1 MNVET
6 RVLGDFQTNG
16 YIVWTEPD
24 RTCLIIDAPQPAEP
38 LIDAVRD
45 VGLTPELLLLTH
57 GHLDHIAGSDEI
69 RRAFPGLRVAAS
81 KDTGRM
87 LRRPSLNL
95 SVLLGGP
102 RTFPPPDAILAHGD
116 EVTTG
121 ATRLRVI
128 GLDGHATGSLCFVA
142 GCTPPLVFTGD
153 TLFAGSIGRTDFPGG
168 SLADLLAGIR
178 EHIMTLPDDTVV
190 YSGHGPSTTVAA
202 ERSNPFL
209 AAAGPGS

>member
-6 RVLGDFQTNG
+6 MALGDFQTNA

-24 RTCLIIDAPQPAEP
+24 DACIIIDAPDPAAP

-45 VGLTPELLLLTH
+45 AGLTPAFLILTH
-57 GHLDHIAGSDEI
+57 GHIDHIAGSDDI
-69 RRAFPGLRVAAS
+69 RRAFPEVRVAAS
-81 KDTGRM
+81 RRTGKM

-102 RTFPPPDAILAHGD
+102 RTFPPPDDLLAPGD
-116 EVTTG
+116 TVAAGT
-121 ATRLRVI
+121 TRLRVI
-128 GLDGHATGSLCFVA
+128 GLDGHAAGSLCFHA
-142 GCTPPLVFTGD
+142 AHDPPVVFTGD

-178 EHIMTLPDDTVV
+178 AHIMTLSDDTVV
-190 YSGHGPSTTVAA
+190 YSGHGPCTTVAA

-209 AAAGPGS
+209 TAGGPAP